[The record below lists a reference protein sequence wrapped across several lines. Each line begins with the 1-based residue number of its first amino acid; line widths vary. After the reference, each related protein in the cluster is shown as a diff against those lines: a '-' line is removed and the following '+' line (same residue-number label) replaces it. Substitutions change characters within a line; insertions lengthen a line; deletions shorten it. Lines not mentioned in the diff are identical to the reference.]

1 MQFHKFYIFLSDK
14 NYLSVFA
21 IALNFTNPLK
31 FDAYTV
37 SLAHHVII
45 MWFLKCRL
53 AFRQNFVSFIVNGLN
68 SNVFK
73 SFEEGGLRRGSIM
86 PSALG
91 KVRPK
96 SGGDLRL
103 RSNSLS
109 EHQSP
114 DKIGK
119 TRHPTAA
126 PGKSTKHC

>member
-1 MQFHKFYIFLSDK
+1 
-14 NYLSVFA
+14 
-21 IALNFTNPLK
+21 
-31 FDAYTV
+31 
-37 SLAHHVII
+37 

-73 SFEEGGLRRGSIM
+73 SFEEGGLRRGSIV
-86 PSALG
+86 PAAIG

-109 EHQSP
+109 EHSP

-126 PGKSTKHC
+126 PGTFQHYSIFNFPAKNKKHKYTFSNYIA